1 MLNDNYLSSGIS
13 ILDFSPSRSYYHK
26 LKNNSTIDYHS
37 SDLSDNFIAEY
48 KYDITNIDCED
59 SKFDLIIC
67 YHILEHI
74 TDDNKAINELY
85 RILKNECFCL
95 IQTPFK
101 EGDIYE
107 DANIIK
113 GEDRLEHFGQEDHVR
128 VYSIEGLKDR
138 LTDNGFNVEIKS
150 FNEDTNNYFGY
161 SEKEYVLI
169 CDK

>member
-1 MLNDNYLSSGIS
+1 M
-13 ILDFSPSRSYYHK
+13 
-26 LKNNSTIDYHS
+26 
-37 SDLSDNFIAEY
+37 
-48 KYDITNIDCED
+48 
-59 SKFDLIIC
+59 IIC

-128 VYSIEGLKDR
+128 VYSLEGLKDR

-150 FNEDTNNYFGY
+150 FNEDTNNYYGY